1 MGEAR
6 QGVHLGQVRFTL
18 DQGQRVFHKLVVYA
32 VAFFIDPAAGQLLL
46 GVGNLHQGDQLGLA
60 GVLAVPDTALEADH
74 AAIDAV
80 DGIFHG
86 CLTGHIGF
94 LNIRLGSQMCAAA
107 LQQVQLDAADLG
119 AGLLLDHLGQ
129 HGSQATQLGVAE
141 AVGSGHLGLRH
152 KAAVLIVDTL
162 GHSHDAVA
170 LFSVYTLDILNE
182 LGHAEVHLGQIDQIG
197 ACAVFTGQG
206 SGSGQPAG
214 MAAHDLHHHDHTGV
228 VHMGIQVYFHHGGGD
243 ILGGRAEAGAVVGAE
258 QIVVDGLG
266 YTHDPALVA
275 HGLHV
280 LIDLIAGIHGVVAA
294 VIEEVADVVLL
305 EHLQDAAIIGIVHLG
320 VRDLVAAGA
329 QGGGGGVLQQT
340 QLLGILQTHV
350 EQAIAENALD
360 AVLRAQ
366 HLGDDAGF
374 QGRVNDAVSAG
385 VDHRRRPT
393 GLTDDTGTL

>member
-1 MGEAR
+1 M
-6 QGVHLGQVRFTL
+6 
-18 DQGQRVFHKLVVYA
+18 
-32 VAFFIDPAAGQLLL
+32 
-46 GVGNLHQGDQLGLA
+46 
-60 GVLAVPDTALEADH
+60 
-74 AAIDAV
+74 
-80 DGIFHG
+80 
-86 CLTGHIGF
+86 
-94 LNIRLGSQMCAAA
+94 
-107 LQQVQLDAADLG
+107 
-119 AGLLLDHLGQ
+119 
-129 HGSQATQLGVAE
+129 AE
-141 AVGSGHLGLRH
+141 AVGSGHLGLGH

-170 LFSVYTLDILNE
+170 LFGVYTLDILNE

-228 VHMGIQVYFHHGGGD
+228 VHMGVQVYFHHGGGD

-366 HLGDDAGF
+366 HLSDDAGF